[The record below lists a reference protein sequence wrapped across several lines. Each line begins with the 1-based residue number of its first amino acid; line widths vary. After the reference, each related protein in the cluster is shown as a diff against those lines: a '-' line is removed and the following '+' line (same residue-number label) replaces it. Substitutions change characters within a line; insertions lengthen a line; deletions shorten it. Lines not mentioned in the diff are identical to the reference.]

1 MKLYID
7 GNVNRYYVQNLC
19 MIFFPGVKFAENEE
33 ITEDTPIVS
42 VTVRENADGAHAEAE
57 IRIGDKSKCGSHTE
71 MRREDFTNER
81 MVKLAVGAAI
91 FDAGRQ
97 FFGIRPSWGMVTGV
111 RPAKI
116 AAEMLAAGKGVT
128 EIKEILRSHYF
139 MNPKKAALLTDI
151 ARREAKIVK
160 NLEKNTCSVYISIPF
175 CPTRCAY
182 CSFVSYSTN
191 RLLSLIPEYLDRLI
205 LDINRLF
212 DTIRTCG
219 VRPVTVY
226 IGGGTPTTLNEAQ
239 LDRLLDAICHNVDV
253 SSLMEFTLEAGRPD
267 TVTAA
272 KLASAKAHGVN
283 RISINTQ
290 TLNNEVLARIG
301 RHHTAED
308 YYKAFELAR
317 ATEIPIINTDLI
329 AGLPGENFADF
340 SRNMD
345 AVVSLRP
352 ENITVHTFC
361 VKKSADII
369 KSGTDIYSR
378 SGGETGKSIDY
389 SQVKAKLAGY
399 KPYYCYKQRNSI
411 GNFENV
417 GFALDGTEG
426 LYNIFMMEEIHH
438 IFAAGAGS
446 VTKLVSQ
453 SPAGI
458 KRIFMPKYPY
468 EYLAMEKEPDKMESY
483 YREIFEYFN
492 IQ

>member
-19 MIFFPGVKFAENEE
+19 MIFFPGVKFAEDEE

-42 VTVRENADGAHAEAE
+42 VTVCCDDEGAHAEAE
-57 IRIGDKSKCGSHTE
+57 IRIGDKSKCGSYTE
-71 MRREDFTNER
+71 LRRDDFTEER
-81 MVKLAVGAAI
+81 MIKLAVGAAV

-97 FFGIRPSWGMVTGV
+97 FFGVRPSWGMVTGV

-128 EIKEILRSHYF
+128 EIKEILRNHYF

-160 NLEKNTCSVYISIPF
+160 NLGDNTCSVYISIPF

-205 LDINRLF
+205 LDIDRLF
-212 DTIRTCG
+212 ETIRACG

-239 LDRLLDAICHNVDV
+239 LERLLDAVCRNVDV
-253 SSLMEFTLEAGRPD
+253 STLMEFTLEAGRPD

-272 KLASAKAHGVN
+272 KLASAKAHGVT
-283 RISINTQ
+283 RVSINTQ
-290 TLNNEVLARIG
+290 TLNNEVLERIG
-301 RHHTAED
+301 RRHTAED

-317 ATEIPIINTDLI
+317 AAEIPIINTDLI
-329 AGLPGENFADF
+329 AGLPGEDFASF
-340 SRNMD
+340 SRTMD
-345 AVVSLRP
+345 AIINLRP

-417 GFALDGTEG
+417 GFSLEGTEG
-426 LYNIFMMEEIHH
+426 LYNIFMMEEVHH

-446 VTKLVSQ
+446 VTKLVSK
-453 SPAGI
+453 SPAKI
-458 KRIFMPKYPY
+458 NRIFMPKYPY
-468 EYLAMEKEPDKMESY
+468 EYLAMEKEPEKMENY
-483 YREIFEYFN
+483 YKEILDYFN
-492 IQ
+492 VQ